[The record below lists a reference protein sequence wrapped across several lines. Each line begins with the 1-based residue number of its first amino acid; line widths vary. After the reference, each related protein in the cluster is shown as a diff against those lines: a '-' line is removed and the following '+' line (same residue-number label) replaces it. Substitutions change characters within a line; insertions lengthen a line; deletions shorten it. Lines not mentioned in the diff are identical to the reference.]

1 MWPGASAGRSGG
13 DWEDG
18 SAFFADVVAT
28 AWEVVVD
35 WAGDDRSYAVLDLL
49 SAVRRRARRQLLA
62 QKNARTRVSL
72 GLDERLHRVPA
83 TWSTTDLDLLAHT
96 IDDLRDQGLHP
107 ADAAVAYTHH
117 VLGALPHRDL
127 PAHRTLAPTTRAAPP
142 AGRAGPLCLSV
153 PDCTDRA
160 EDG

>member
-1 MWPGASAGRSGG
+1 MWPGASAGDPAAIGRT
-13 DWEDG
+13 
-18 SAFFADVVAT
+18 AARFFADVVAT

-49 SAVRRRARRQLLA
+49 SAVRCRVRRQLLA

-117 VLGALPHRDL
+117 VLGLSLTEISRLTGRSRRQLERHR
-127 PAHRTLAPTTRAAPP
+127 R
-142 AGRAGPLCLSV
+142 
-153 PDCTDRA
+153 RA
-160 EDG
+160 ERALCA